1 MIEVFREKFRKRH
14 QLLQEI
20 EAKNRKS
27 LGWVCTYAPEEII
40 YAAGMVPIR
49 ILGGTM
55 ETPRAD
61 AYFSS
66 NSCSF
71 IRNCLE
77 EGFQGKYDPLE
88 GVVVCHTCDHIRRF
102 YDIWNRYLKERTPF
116 TYALNIPCKMELDL
130 VGDFKRILEHFKASL
145 EEFLGKEIPEEALK
159 QAIRVYN
166 ETRSLLRKI
175 YELRKADSPPI
186 TGSET
191 LEVILAGMVMPK
203 EEYNPLLKELLSKL
217 ERRAPRHEG
226 KTRLLIVGS
235 ELESPEYIQRIEELG
250 GLVVTDDLCNGTRYF
265 WDPVAEE
272 GDPMEA
278 LARRYLLRPPCP
290 RMSPQSRRIA
300 HLKEMIRAFR
310 VEGVIY
316 ETIKFCDLHAGVY
329 PVIKDGLAELGV
341 PVLKLER
348 EHLLAGSGQLST
360 RAQAFLESIHA
371 EVA

>member
-14 QLLQEI
+14 QLLQDLK
-20 EAKNRKS
+20 AKNRKT
-27 LGWVCTYAPEEII
+27 LGWVCTYAPEEIL
-40 YAAGMVPIR
+40 YAGGVVPIR
-49 ILGGTM
+49 ILGGAT
-55 ETPRAD
+55 ETPMAD
-61 AYFSS
+61 AYFYS

-88 GVVVCHTCDHIRRF
+88 GVVICQTCDHIRRF
-102 YDIWNRYLKERTPF
+102 SDIWNRYLKERTPF
-116 TYALNIPCKMELDL
+116 TYALNIPCKMDLDL
-130 VGDFKRILEHFKASL
+130 VSDYQRTLEQFKASL
-145 EEFLGKEIPEEALK
+145 EEFLGKEITEEALK
-159 QAIRVYN
+159 EAIQVYN

-186 TGSET
+186 TGAET
-191 LEVILAGMVMPK
+191 LDVILAGMVMPK
-203 EEYNPLLKELLSKL
+203 EEYNPLLKELLSEL
-217 ERRAPRHEG
+217 EQRDTRHGG

-265 WDPVAEE
+265 WNLVEEE

-278 LARRYLLRPPCP
+278 LAKRYLLRPPCP
-290 RMSPQSRRIA
+290 RMSPQEVRIA
-300 HLKEMIRAFR
+300 HLKQMIEEFH

-360 RAQAFLESIHA
+360 RTQAFLESIGA